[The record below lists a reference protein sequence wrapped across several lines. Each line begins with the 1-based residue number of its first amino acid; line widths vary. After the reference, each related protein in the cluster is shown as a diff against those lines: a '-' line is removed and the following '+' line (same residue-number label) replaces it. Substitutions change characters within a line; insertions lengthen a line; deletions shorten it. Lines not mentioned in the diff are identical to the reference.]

1 VAIGSQIKYIQYHMG
16 ILIEP
21 NLRGWGGENEP
32 WLDEER
38 LACLQGIHQGWM
50 GVDSYTLELFS
61 EWPEE

>member
-1 VAIGSQIKYIQYHMG
+1 MG